1 MNLHKAVERMPR
13 TVIVL
18 GAAILSMVLVALL
31 VGTAGAQ
38 EQPNGSNGG
47 VPDSTVVS
55 ASDADS
61 TVVSASDV
69 TSSSVNNFEKYKTV
83 YNTDFASAGFG
94 GMRDNG
100 TGTINLSGITGT
112 VTQAY
117 LVWQGP
123 TNTSDPLANANVTF
137 AGNSITGEN
146 IGFSS
151 PNCWSFSNSQGYRA
165 DVTSLVT
172 GNGNYTL
179 KNFVKPSANINGVS
193 LLVFF
198 DDGNQSNNRDV
209 VLFTG
214 NDSNIANSFDANG
227 WNVSLSGINYTSGNA
242 GIQMHVSDGQA
253 FFDDTIRLNNRVL
266 VGASN
271 IFSGDS
277 VPNGPFNASG
287 GLWDIKNFN
296 VTSFLRPGD
305 NTLDLTTGV
314 LGDCLSLV
322 VAAIDLP
329 AGAAPPPDNPDN
341 QPPTADAGGPY
352 EVNEGDSVN
361 VSATGTDPENGAL
374 TYAWDLD
381 GDGAFDDASTQSASF
396 TPDDGPSDSR
406 TVEVQVTDDQGA
418 TATATAE
425 VKVNNVEPTIQSI
438 SASVSQTL
446 TGRSV
451 LFDASTTDP
460 STADTTTGFT
470 YAWLVDGV
478 DNSITGN
485 PLGQKFRDCGDH
497 SVSATATDKDD
508 GVSASVTSDVVNAY
522 EAHFQPPLDEGM
534 YNTVQKGRVVPVKIS
549 IGCDGQNLTD
559 LSPAIQLLKGDA
571 ADGTQTD
578 ADAIET
584 LSSSAADTTGFMRAV
599 DDGYIYNLQVPGN
612 AVADDLYTIRVRP
625 FGDSNT
631 GASMDVVLKIRK

>member
-1 MNLHKAVERMPR
+1 MNLHKAVDRMPR
-13 TVIVL
+13 TVIIL

-31 VGTAGAQ
+31 VGTAGAL

-55 ASDADS
+55 ESNADS
-61 TVVSASDV
+61 SVVSESAL
-69 TSSSVNNFEKYKTV
+69 TSSSVSNFEMYKTV

-94 GMRDNG
+94 GMRNSG

-112 VTQAY
+112 VTEAY

-151 PNCWSFSNSQGYRA
+151 DNCWGFSNSQGYRA

-179 KNFVKPSANINGVS
+179 ENFAKPSANINGVS
-193 LLVFF
+193 LIVFF
-198 DDGNQSNNRDV
+198 DDGDQSNNRDV

-214 NDSNIANSFDANG
+214 NDSNIPNIYDAFG
-227 WNVSLSGINYTSGNA
+227 WNVSLPGINYVSGNA
-242 GIQMHVSDGQA
+242 SIQMHVSDGQA
-253 FFDDTIRLNNRVL
+253 FFDDTISINNQVL
-266 VGASN
+266 VSAGE

-277 VPNGPFNASG
+277 VPNGPFNAAG
-287 GLWDIKNFN
+287 GLWDIKNFD
-296 VTSFLRPGD
+296 VTSFLTPGD

-314 LGDCLSLV
+314 AGDCLSLV
-322 VAAIDLP
+322 AAAIDLP
-329 AGAAPPPDNPDN
+329 AGAAPPPDN

-352 EVNEGDSVN
+352 EVNEGSSTNPLDG
-361 VSATGTDPENGAL
+361 TGSDPENRSL

-381 GDGAFDDASTQSASF
+381 NDGDYDDSTDENPNFDAS
-396 TPDDGPSDSR
+396 DLDGPSTH
-406 TVEVQVTDDQGA
+406 TVAVQVTDDKGA
-418 TATATAE
+418 KATDTAE
-425 VKVNNVEPTIQSI
+425 VIVNNVEPTIQSI
-438 SASVSQTL
+438 SASVSQIL

-460 STADTTTGFT
+460 STADTNAGFT

-478 DNSITGN
+478 ANSFTGN
-485 PLGQKFRDCGDH
+485 PLGQKFLDCGDH
-497 SVSATATDKDD
+497 SVSATATDKDG
-508 GVSASVTSDVVNAY
+508 GVSASVTSDVVSVY
-522 EAHFQPPLDEGM
+522 EAHFQPPLDEGV

-571 ADGTQTD
+571 ADGTVTD

-599 DDGYIYNLQVPGN
+599 DDGYIYNLQVPDN
-612 AVADDLYTIRVRP
+612 AVAGDLFTIRVRP
-625 FGDSNT
+625 LGDSNT
-631 GASMDVVLKIRK
+631 SASMYVVLKIRK